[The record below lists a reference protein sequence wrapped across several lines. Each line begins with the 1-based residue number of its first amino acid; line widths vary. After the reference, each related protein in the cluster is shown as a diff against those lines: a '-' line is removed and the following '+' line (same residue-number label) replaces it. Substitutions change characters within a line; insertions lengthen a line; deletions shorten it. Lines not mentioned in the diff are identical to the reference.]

1 MILIIYISTKKLKY
15 KSLGEKKYQEN
26 TICLKNIK
34 EETHNNTRDNNSM
47 IKLLL
52 EIILLLNSS
61 K

>member
-47 IKLLL
+47 I
-52 EIILLLNSS
+52 
-61 K
+61 